1 MKEEIALPP
10 KLNLDITVLR
20 DAIKDEYKAVASDP
34 QQGFH
39 FHTGLKLAKIL
50 EYPQELIDSVPER
63 ALESFAGTGNPFRM
77 EKLKPGEK
85 VVDMGCGAGF
95 DSFIAARMVSPDGQ
109 VIGVDMTPEMLNKAR
124 NAAEES
130 GMSNVEFRLGYAEEL
145 PVPDGWADVVISNG
159 VLNLTPDKSA
169 TLRQLNRVLIPG
181 GCLKFADIMVEKPVP
196 HEAKEEIDLW
206 TG

>member
-1 MKEEIALPP
+1 MPESNALPQE
-10 KLNLDITVLR
+10 LDLDISVLR
-20 DAIKDEYKAVASDP
+20 DAIKDEYKIVANDP
-34 QQGFH
+34 QQDFH

-50 EYPQELIDSVPER
+50 EYPQEWIDMVPESS
-63 ALESFAGTGNPFRM
+63 LESFAGTGNPFRM

-95 DSFIAARMVSPDGQ
+95 DSFVASGMVGPDGH
-109 VIGVDMTPEMLNKAR
+109 VIGVDMTPEMLEKAKR
-124 NAAEES
+124 SAQSS
-130 GMSNVEFRLGYAEEL
+130 GAGNIEFRLGYAEDL

-169 TLRQLNRVLIPG
+169 ALSQLNRVLKPG
-181 GCLKFADIMVEKPVP
+181 GCLKFADITVEKPVP
-196 HEAKEEIDLW
+196 VDAKENIDLW

>member
-1 MKEEIALPP
+1 MPANNALPQE
-10 KLNLDITVLR
+10 LDLDISLLR
-20 DAIKDEYKAVASDP
+20 DAIKGEYKAVANEP

-39 FHTGLKLAKIL
+39 FHTGLKLARIL

-95 DSFIAARMVSPDGQ
+95 DSFIAARMVGPDGQ
-109 VIGVDMTPEMLNKAR
+109 VIGVDMTPEMLEKAQ
-124 NAAEES
+124 NS
-130 GMSNVEFRLGYAEEL
+130 LQSPSVSNIEFRLGYAEEL
-145 PVPDGWADVVISNG
+145 PVSDNWADVVISNG

-169 TLRQLNRVLIPG
+169 TLRQLNRVLKPG